1 MICQRCFRRFDGDQR
16 FCPHDGEALVATLDV
31 KRVRSKPTPLYG
43 TLIGDRYQIRGQLG
57 EGGIAK
63 VYVARDEETKEVVA
77 VKILEPR
84 FVRDARIKARFLLE
98 AKAVAK
104 IAHPAVVE
112 VLDVGLTKSGV
123 PFLVLEFLGGE
134 SLAELLR
141 REGAPAPERTL
152 ATLIQIAEGLEA
164 AHGVQIIHRDLK
176 PSNILLVGEKGSGHT
191 AKILDFGFA
200 KLEEHSLTLAGMTV
214 GTAEYMAPEQTV
226 SDPVDART
234 DVYGLGALAYRVL
247 SDKLLFKGAEAA
259 DVLAQHLVTK
269 APALDVRGAEGAKM
283 GRILARAL
291 AKVPAN
297 RYPTMSAM
305 LADLRAV
312 LAAVTGGPEAGPPKP
327 PHALKDE
334 EPAQQLDVYAPQTPF
349 ARQVATMLY
358 KRLGLT
364 PPAWA

>member
-1 MICQRCFRRFDGDQR
+1 MICQRCFRRFDDDQR
-16 FCPHDGEALVATLDV
+16 FCPHDGEALVQTLDV

-63 VYVARDEETKEVVA
+63 VYVARDEETRGVVA

-98 AKAVAK
+98 AKAVGK

-141 REGAPAPERTL
+141 REGALPLERAL
-152 ATLIQIAEGLEA
+152 AILIQIAEGLEA
-164 AHGVQIIHRDLK
+164 AHGVSIIHRDLK

-234 DVYGLGALAYRVL
+234 DVYGLGALAHRVL

-259 DVLAQHLVTK
+259 DVLAQHLVSK
-269 APALDVRGAEGAKM
+269 APALDVRGGVDERAKM
-283 GRILARAL
+283 SRILARAL

-305 LADLRAV
+305 LADLRA
-312 LAAVTGGPEAGPPKP
+312 ARAGSAIADPPSS
-327 PHALKDE
+327 AD
-334 EPAQQLDVYAPQTPF
+334 ADVYAPQTPF
-349 ARQVATMLY
+349 ARQVAAMLY